1 MNLHRRLEWALDEDL
16 GPGDVTT
23 EATIPADRMGSA
35 VIVAKSPGVV
45 SGLAAVKAT
54 FDIVSRRSGGFVSV
68 RPMVS
73 DGQWVNAGDEVVR
86 LSGSLPSVLMGERVA
101 LNLLMRMTGIATHV
115 ASILREV
122 GPTTFVAVDTRKTT
136 PLWRDLEKA
145 AVRHGGGG
153 NHRFGLFDGI
163 LIKEN
168 HILAAGG
175 LSQAVEAAKKS
186 AHHLL
191 KVEVEVETLDE
202 LAEALDDLGGPA
214 PDHLRGDVAAGD
226 ARAPG
231 GEHHLHRRVL
241 QPLDQLAIDGG
252 HIVGDQAARHQLM
265 PSIAHPLHQ
274 GVTRA
279 VVGQGARVG
288 DGEHRDAHRNED
300 PALVDPHLSPRWVQA
315 GSTWTGAPASS
326 RACLRSDAGTWDAW

>member
-202 LAEALDDLGGPA
+202 LAEALEAGA
-214 PDHLRGDVAAGD
+214 DV
-226 ARAPG
+226 
-231 GEHHLHRRVL
+231 VM
-241 QPLDQLAIDGG
+241 LDN
-252 HIVGDQAARHQLM
+252 M
-265 PSIAHPLHQ
+265 
-274 GVTRA
+274 
-279 VVGQGARVG
+279 
-288 DGEHRDAHRNED
+288 
-300 PALVDPHLSPRWVQA
+300 
-315 GSTWTGAPASS
+315 
-326 RACLRSDAGTWDAW
+326 SDAQLRQAIAQVDASGASVLIEASGNMDAKRMKAIAAFGLDRVSVGGFIHQARWSDMSLRILHAGVHEPVAD